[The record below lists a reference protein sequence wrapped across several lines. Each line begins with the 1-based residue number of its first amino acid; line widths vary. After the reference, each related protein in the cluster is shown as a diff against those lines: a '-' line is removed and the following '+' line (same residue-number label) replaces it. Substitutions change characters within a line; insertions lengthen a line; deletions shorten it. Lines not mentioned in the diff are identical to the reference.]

1 MADQRFWLR
10 EWYLVRTGLD
20 LVFADFGLAWVP
32 WLALE
37 VRSCPQGLNFRFRP
51 YSKPGNV
58 FSFTH
63 FASYVP
69 DGTKVG
75 VVIGKALAAENRSDN
90 ETDMLAE
97 WRLSHCRL
105 QYRGF
110 PAAWIDCTMQRW
122 LAKRREGGGKV
133 QRRESFHSV
142 LSQDLLHETFVVTDH
157 IDSFRPQAIRRRISD
172 MMGVDCKIAVRFHPA
187 VGDVLRGKAK
197 AADPLA
203 SLRRVRHSEV
213 PADVAEIWANVG
225 EGER

>member
-10 EWYLVRTGLD
+10 EWYLLRTGLD
-20 LVFADFGLAWVP
+20 LVFADLGLAWIP
-32 WLALE
+32 WLALA
-37 VRSCPQGLNFRFRP
+37 VRSRPQGVSFRFRP

-75 VVIGKALAAENRSDN
+75 VVIGKALAAENRADN
-90 ETDMLAE
+90 EADMLAE

-110 PAAWIDCTMQRW
+110 PAAWIDHTMRRW
-122 LAKRREGGGKV
+122 LGKRLEDSSTS

-142 LSQDLLHETFVVTDH
+142 LSQDMLHETFVVTDH
-157 IDSFRPQAIRRRISD
+157 IDSFRPQAIRRCISD
-172 MMGVDCKIAVRFHPA
+172 QMGVDCKIAVRFHPA
-187 VGDVLRGKAK
+187 VGDALRGKAK

-203 SLRRVRHSEV
+203 ALRRSRHNEV
-213 PADVAEIWANVG
+213 PPDVAEIWANVG
-225 EGER
+225 VG